1 MFKFLDFKLRFI
13 VAFFHLIFPGICL
26 AIGYVT
32 IYSEMNYINEMIH
45 LFEQFLFSIFSE
57 KTFIDEKELEVFPD
71 PDIVEDCRK
80 DPGLWVELRYSIRK
94 YFIEVLLKRLQW
106 GVSIWFL
113 LAFSLLTYVGVVMIT
128 TGTLGFSV
136 SGPWTIVLS
145 PILIFTGFKMM
156 FKLADAHNLHEIQI
170 SSAIIWLKNILL
182 GETKHSEIKETDIH
196 SFINLLQV
204 LQTIEYPFQLFYVP
218 ITKNLARTLNGYL
231 LSVLTFIISFLF
243 DKYF

>member
-1 MFKFLDFKLRFI
+1 MWEIQIRFCWLGNRGFVLKGKRTGT
-13 VAFFHLIFPGICL
+13 VA
-26 AIGYVT
+26 
-32 IYSEMNYINEMIH
+32 S
-45 LFEQFLFSIFSE
+45 
-57 KTFIDEKELEVFPD
+57 
-71 PDIVEDCRK
+71 K

-170 SSAIIWLKNILL
+170 SCAIIWLKNILL
-182 GETKHSEIKETDIH
+182 GETKQPEIKEADVH
-196 SFINLLQV
+196 RFINLLQV